1 MDNYSE
7 DFSSTSYAGDTVA
20 DYLEESEIE
29 NWKLMEAHL
38 KNMEELLQITRDKFA
53 RALEIKE
60 EWDGEQWRH

>member
-1 MDNYSE
+1 M
-7 DFSSTSYAGDTVA
+7 A

-29 NWKLMEAHL
+29 SWKLMEAHL

-60 EWDGEQWRH
+60 EWEGNNGDINRIR